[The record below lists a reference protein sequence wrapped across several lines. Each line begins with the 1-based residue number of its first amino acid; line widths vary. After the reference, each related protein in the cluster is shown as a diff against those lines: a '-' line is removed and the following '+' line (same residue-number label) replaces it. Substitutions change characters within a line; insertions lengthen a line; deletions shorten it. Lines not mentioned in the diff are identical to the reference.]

1 MDLVSTVVDEYAGN
15 VDADHQDEVGHN
27 LQNKAN
33 KTASAFD
40 TDQNGAAPPIC
51 SIKTHVGVI
60 GCSDMTPSYNP
71 LHALIVLKP
80 ICGSRI
86 RAVRLSRA

>member
-40 TDQNGAAPPIC
+40 TDQNGAA
-51 SIKTHVGVI
+51 TYMF
-60 GCSDMTPSYNP
+60 DQNT
-71 LHALIVLKP
+71 
-80 ICGSRI
+80 CGRH
-86 RAVRLSRA
+86 RVFGHDPQL